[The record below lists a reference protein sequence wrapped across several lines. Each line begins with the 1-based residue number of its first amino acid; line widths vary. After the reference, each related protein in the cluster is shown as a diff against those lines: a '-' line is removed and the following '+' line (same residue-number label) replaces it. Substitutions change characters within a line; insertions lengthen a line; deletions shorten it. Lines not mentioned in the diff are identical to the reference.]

1 MEVYV
6 EGEHV
11 GGAAMPALKG
21 KAIELA
27 FELTMLTL
35 DGPLR
40 CARGVV
46 PNGDLQPCHATC
58 RKLPGYAWF

>member
-6 EGEHV
+6 ESEHV

-27 FELTMLTL
+27 FE
-35 DGPLR
+35 
-40 CARGVV
+40 CI
-46 PNGDLQPCHATC
+46 
-58 RKLPGYAWF
+58 